1 MIMVSKCLC
10 GVNCKYSG
18 GNNYRE
24 NIAKLKDKDNV
35 ILVCPEIL
43 HLPTPRKPVEI
54 IGGSAKDVLRGKVKV
69 MAKDGTDVTEEF
81 VKGAYEILDIAKK
94 NNVKKAILKANSPS
108 CGYGKIYDGNFNGTL
123 TDGNGVTAQ
132 LLSENGIEIFNE
144 SNFNIE
150 DV

>member
-24 NIAKLKDKDNV
+24 NVAELKDRDDV
-35 ILVCPEIL
+35 ILICPEIL
-43 HLPTPRKPVEI
+43 HLPTPRKPVEL
-54 IGGSAKDVLRGKVKV
+54 IGGSAKDVLSAKARVK
-69 MAKDGTDVTEEF
+69 AADGTDVTEEF
-81 VKGAYEILDIAKK
+81 VKGAYAILELAKK
-94 NNVKKAILKANSPS
+94 NNVTKAILKANSPS
-108 CGYGKIYDGNFNGTL
+108 CGYGRVYDGNFDGTL
-123 TDGNGVTAQ
+123 IDGNGVTAQ